1 MPAAP
6 EPDGG
11 QPAPLPASVPAAR
24 SAALPASLPAALPA
38 ALPFLALLA
47 AMVST
52 YLGAAIAKFL
62 FPQVGS
68 QGVTA
73 LRVGLAACML
83 LAWHR
88 PWRLPLARADI
99 PNVLVYGLMLGCMN
113 LLIYGAFARIPIGIA
128 VAIEV
133 TGPLLVVLA
142 GSRHPR
148 DVAWLACAVLGLWL
162 LLPLHA
168 PATAPGT
175 SSGTAA
181 LDPLGMLLAAGAALC
196 WAMYIVFGKRV
207 STLQG
212 GQAVAWG
219 MLAAALFTVPV
230 GFAHA
235 GTALLAPGI
244 LAAGLGE
251 ALLSS
256 ALPYSLEM
264 AALRRLPRRVFGI
277 LVSASPALSA
287 LAGWLVLGERL
298 SGMQWLAIAMIIAAS
313 AGAAATNRAPG

>member
-1 MPAAP
+1 MPEGVAGRAGNAAAP
-6 EPDGG
+6 MP
-11 QPAPLPASVPAAR
+11 V
-24 SAALPASLPAALPA
+24 
-38 ALPFLALLA
+38 LALLA

-52 YLGAAIAKFL
+52 YLGAAIAKHL

-73 LRVGLAACML
+73 LRVGLAACLL
-83 LAWHR
+83 LAWCK
-88 PWRLPLARADI
+88 PWRIPLARKDL
-99 PNVLVYGLMLGCMN
+99 PNLLVYGLMLGCMN
-113 LLIYGAFARIPIGIA
+113 LLIYAAFARIPIGIA

-142 GSRHPR
+142 GSRRAR
-148 DVAWLACAVLGLWL
+148 DFAWLACAVLGLWL
-162 LLPLHA
+162 LLPLDAHA
-168 PATAPGT
+168 VD
-175 SSGTAA
+175 A

-207 STLQG
+207 STLEG

-235 GTALLAPGI
+235 GSALLAPGI
-244 LAAGLGE
+244 LAAGLGV

-264 AALRRLPRRVFGI
+264 AALKRLPRRVFGI

-287 LAGWLVLGERL
+287 LAGWLVLGEQL
-298 SGMQWLAIAMIIAAS
+298 LPVQWLAIALIIAAS
-313 AGAAATNRAPG
+313 AGAAAGA